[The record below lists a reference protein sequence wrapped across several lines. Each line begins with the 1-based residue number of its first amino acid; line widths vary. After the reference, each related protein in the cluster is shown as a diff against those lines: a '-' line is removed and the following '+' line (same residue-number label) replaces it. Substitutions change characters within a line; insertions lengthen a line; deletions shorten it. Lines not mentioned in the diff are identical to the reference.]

1 MCPLK
6 VLLEVV
12 VLLAAETAPL
22 LRLGPGLED
31 LVHHPDVLVNVSVG
45 LGKTGRLR
53 EQARLRCLSDEKRKK
68 FKFLTA
74 TIAPNNADQYYLILL
89 LFLYSHTNTTHPHTQ
104 FECSNLATELAHC
117 LLLEVDNLDVA
128 GEVGHPVRLIAAQ
141 LALVARRLLRQQK
154 IT

>member
-53 EQARLRCLSDEKRKK
+53 EQARLRCLSDEKRK
-68 FKFLTA
+68 
-74 TIAPNNADQYYLILL
+74 N
-89 LFLYSHTNTTHPHTQ
+89 S
-104 FECSNLATELAHC
+104 SS
-117 LLLEVDNLDVA
+117 
-128 GEVGHPVRLIAAQ
+128 
-141 LALVARRLLRQQK
+141 
-154 IT
+154 